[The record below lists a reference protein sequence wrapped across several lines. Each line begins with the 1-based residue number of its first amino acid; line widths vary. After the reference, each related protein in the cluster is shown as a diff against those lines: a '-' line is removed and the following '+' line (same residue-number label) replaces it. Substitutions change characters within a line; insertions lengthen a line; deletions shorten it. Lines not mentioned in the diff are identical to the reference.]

1 MGCYLGP
8 FQAKKGEVMK
18 YSYRHLAFHVIGTDG
33 RMHLW
38 MEERGEKG
46 EKVDL
51 CWSARLSTLEEEIA
65 SIAFEDTATL
75 LEDAGHDD
83 FHFEAQW
90 EKAKSYRNAWQDG
103 ILDLQSMLTR
113 LEAIR

>member
-8 FQAKKGEVMK
+8 IQAKKGEVMK
-18 YSYRHLAFHVIGTDG
+18 YNYRHIAFHIIGTDG

-38 MEERGEKG
+38 MQERGEQ
-46 EKVDL
+46 VDL
-51 CWSARLSTLEEEIA
+51 CWSAGLNTLEKEIA

-83 FHFEAQW
+83 FHFEEQW
-90 EKAKSYRNAWQDG
+90 EKAKSYRNAWQNG
-103 ILDLQSMLTR
+103 ILDLQSMLTK
-113 LEAIR
+113 LEAVQ